1 VLNELETT
9 NVITSISQPRFHTY
23 MKAFSQIVPS
33 ETTSS
38 EYRKVLFYFHI
49 QNIYSCFYVPIQT
62 LEITIRNQVHTQM
75 SLFYSSEY
83 WFNYLTSEAFCTK
96 ISQDIISAAKK
107 KTSSDFR
114 KKTVASQPVDVLCR
128 MTFGIWPEILNAP
141 YRSSL
146 FWQKHASDVFPNKGK
161 VKLGKIYDNLLQIG
175 TLRNRLYHYEPLW
188 KASHNF
194 KDIDDFCSKIE
205 SQFNIIM
212 NLIKFCSVE
221 KYKILANHRHNL
233 KIKILEFR
241 NSFHH

>member
-1 VLNELETT
+1 MLNELEIT
-9 NVITSISQPRFHTY
+9 NVIASISQPRFHTY
-23 MKAFSQIVPS
+23 TKAFSQIVPS

-62 LEITIRNQVHTQM
+62 LEITIRNQIHTQM
-75 SLFYSSEY
+75 SLFYGSDY
-83 WFNYLTSEAFCTK
+83 WFNYLISEAFCTK
-96 ISQDIISAAKK
+96 TSQDIISAAKR
-107 KTSSDFR
+107 KTISDFR

-128 MTFGIWPEILNAP
+128 MTFGIWPEILKAP

-146 FWQKHASDVFPNKGK
+146 FWQKHAIDVFPNKGN
-161 VKLGKIYDNLLQIG
+161 VKLGKIHDNILQIG

-212 NLIKFCSVE
+212 ELIKFCSIE
-221 KYKILANHRHNL
+221 KYKILANHRNNL